1 MSLPQIINPVLMT
14 SDQNYVYEIPDTEYG
29 KQPREDPGTTLKP
42 KTYII
47 STCMCDNN
55 CMQRPKKK
63 KLLIRSQ
70 KKKFSKSRERE
81 THPGIRDIYNTK
93 QTG

>member
-1 MSLPQIINPVLMT
+1 MT

-55 CMQRPKKK
+55 CMQRPKK
-63 KLLIRSQ
+63 
-70 KKKFSKSRERE
+70 
-81 THPGIRDIYNTK
+81 NTFNK
-93 QTG
+93 ITEEKIFQI